1 MTREQRETNPYGHG
15 TWAMS
20 DPRGN
25 GDLICFDYYVNAAKG
40 TVRIHS
46 VINCETGH
54 FIEDFQNVVVPLAEA
69 MAEAQRQIDLAVNW
83 FFDNDYPGYVG
94 KRRMANFLK
103 HLAADLKRVAGAP
116 VSPAGRGEKE
126 EAPTRG

>member
-1 MTREQRETNPYGHG
+1 MTREQRETDPYGHL
-15 TWAMS
+15 TWVLS

-25 GDLICFDYYVNAAKG
+25 GDLICFDYHVNAAQG

-69 MAEAQRQIDLAVNW
+69 MAEAQGQIDAAVNW
-83 FFDNDYPGYVG
+83 FFDNDYPRYVG
-94 KRRMANFLK
+94 KRSIAKFLK
-103 HLAADLKRVAGAP
+103 CLAADLKRVA
-116 VSPAGRGEKE
+116 S
-126 EAPTRG
+126 